1 VSADDLNHAIVEAAG
16 LGTRVQCLETP
27 PAPRA
32 CDGAMM
38 IHGDSAIA
46 RSLAARL
53 ACVIMATVLLAT
65 AIGCANPGA
74 GRVIPA
80 GTTDPDQFLYQRGVE
95 ALAKERW
102 LTAREYFKQLNET
115 YVQSPLRPDA
125 KIGVGDTYI
134 GEGGA
139 DSLVLA
145 INEFREFLS
154 FYPLSR
160 RADYAQYRLGYAH
173 FRQMRRAQRDQTE
186 TKEAVRE
193 FEVFI
198 TRYPNSSYLPEVK
211 ERLREA
217 KDRLG
222 EAEFLAGIFYY
233 RSVKYYPAAI
243 DRFNILL
250 KQDPD
255 YTGRDAVYFYLGE
268 SLVKIKREAEAL
280 PYYEKLV
287 NEFEKSEYLDDA
299 RKRIAELKRQTDAKV
314 QS

>member
-1 VSADDLNHAIVEAAG
+1 
-16 LGTRVQCLETP
+16 
-27 PAPRA
+27 
-32 CDGAMM
+32 M

-46 RSLAARL
+46 RGLTARL
-53 ACVIMATVLLAT
+53 ACAITATLLLAS
-65 AIGCANPGA
+65 AIGCTNPGA

-125 KIGVGDTYI
+125 KLGVGDTYI

-173 FRQMRRAQRDQTE
+173 FRQMRGAPRDQTE
-186 TKEAVRE
+186 TKEAVKE
-193 FEVFI
+193 FEVFLV
-198 TRYPNSSYLPEVK
+198 RYPNSTYLPEVK

-222 EAEFLAGIFYY
+222 EAEFRVGRFYY
-233 RSVKYYPAAI
+233 QQAKFYPAAI
-243 DRFNILL
+243 ERFNVLL
-250 KQDPD
+250 KQDPE

-268 SLVKIKREAEAL
+268 SLVKIKRGAEAL

-287 NEFEKSEYLDDA
+287 QEFEKSEYLDDA
-299 RKRIAELKRQTDAKV
+299 RKRIAELKGQIDAKV